1 MFLLTELNS
10 LKRIF
15 HSSVVIE
22 DNAFVLG
29 GEHEDLPKVHDS
41 PEKRQFTSTVET
53 FNMLTGKWEKLQT
66 TGSPP
71 NGTLSSSCTKIGD
84 NIYYFGGMCEYNE
97 CFHNNLFVLNTTTNK
112 WREMKCSDDN
122 RLMRK
127 AYCGMISFS
136 SGGEDYLL
144 VIGGYGPVPTK
155 VPFHSNAPVQFQYTP
170 STSNPSNCFTNEIHL
185 MCVSSS
191 PGSE

>member
-1 MFLLTELNS
+1 MFLLTEINS
-10 LKRIF
+10 LERIL
-15 HSSVVIE
+15 HSSVVVG
-22 DNAFVLG
+22 DNAFVWG
-29 GEHEDLPKVHDS
+29 GAHKNLPVVHDN

-53 FNMLTGKWEKLQT
+53 FNMLTGKWEKRQT

-71 NGTLSSSCTKIGD
+71 NGAIASSYSKVGN
-84 NIYYFGGMCEYNE
+84 NIYYFGGMCKPYD

-112 WREMKCSDDN
+112 WKEVKWSDDN
-122 RLMRK
+122 RPIRK
-127 AYCGMISFS
+127 IHCGMISFS

-144 VIGGYGPVPTK
+144 VIGGYGPVPA
-155 VPFHSNAPVQFQYTP
+155 NAPVHSQYIFDDLTLN
-170 STSNPSNCFTNEIHL
+170 TDNPSNCCTNEIHL